1 MSKLFVAN
9 FKMHGTEKII
19 DDWFLNFDI
28 YYSHFEGEYH
38 PEFYKNLIIAL
49 PATHI
54 CRFRGYGFTLS
65 GQNVSSQESGAYTS
79 QISAKMLKDSG
90 ASHCIIGHSEA
101 REQLSETNEAIRE
114 KFNQLKKMKMN
125 PIVCVGESLQI
136 KESGK
141 TKDHLRSQL
150 SVLDAETE
158 NLIIAYEPIW
168 AIGTGLVPSETE
180 INDAIDCIRDVF
192 KKPIKVLYGGSVK
205 ASNAKNLLDNTDING
220 LLVGG
225 ASLNPQEFGKIAQ
238 LC

>member
-1 MSKLFVAN
+1 MTNLIVAN
-9 FKMHGTEKII
+9 FKMHGTNAFIEN
-19 DDWFLNFDI
+19 WFADFTKNSDI
-28 YYSHFEGEYH
+28 S
-38 PEFYKNLIIAL
+38 KNVIVAL

-54 CRFRGYGFTLS
+54 AAFRDYGLVLS
-65 GQNVSSQESGAYTS
+65 GQNVSASESGAFTS

-90 ASHCIIGHSEA
+90 ADYCIIGHSEA
-101 REQLSETNEAIRE
+101 REQLSESNKSIKE
-114 KFNQLKKMKMN
+114 KYEQLKNIQMS

-141 TKDHLRSQL
+141 TKEHLKSQL
-150 SVLDAETE
+150 SLFNTETE
-158 NLIIAYEPIW
+158 DLIIAYEPIW
-168 AIGTGLVPSETE
+168 AIGTGLVPTE
-180 INDAIDCIRDVF
+180 KEIDEAIECIREIF

>member
-1 MSKLFVAN
+1 MTNLIVAN
-9 FKMHGTEKII
+9 FKMHGTNAFIEN
-19 DDWFLNFDI
+19 WFADFTKNSDI
-28 YYSHFEGEYH
+28 S
-38 PEFYKNLIIAL
+38 KNVIIAL

-54 CRFRGYGFTLS
+54 AAFRDYGFVLS
-65 GQNVSSQESGAYTS
+65 GQNVSASESGAFTS

-90 ASHCIIGHSEA
+90 ADYCIIGHSEA
-101 REQLSETNEAIRE
+101 REQLSESNKSIKE
-114 KFNQLKKMKMN
+114 KYEQLKNIQMS

-141 TKDHLRSQL
+141 TKKHLKSQL
-150 SVLDAETE
+150 SLFNTETE
-158 NLIIAYEPIW
+158 DLIIAYEPIW
-168 AIGTGLVPSETE
+168 AIGTGLVPTE
-180 INDAIDCIRDVF
+180 KEIDEAIECIREIF

>member
-1 MSKLFVAN
+1 MTNLIVAN
-9 FKMHGTEKII
+9 FKMHGTNAFIEN
-19 DDWFLNFDI
+19 WFADFTKNKDI
-28 YYSHFEGEYH
+28 S
-38 PEFYKNLIIAL
+38 KNVIIAL

-54 CRFRGYGFTLS
+54 AAFRDYGLVLS
-65 GQNVSSQESGAYTS
+65 GQNVSASESGAFTS

-90 ASHCIIGHSEA
+90 ADYCIIGHSEA
-101 REQLSETNEAIRE
+101 REQLSESNKSIKE
-114 KFNQLKKMKMN
+114 KYEQLKNIQMS

-141 TKDHLRSQL
+141 TKEHLKSQL
-150 SVLDAETE
+150 SLFNTETE
-158 NLIIAYEPIW
+158 DLIIAYEPIW
-168 AIGTGLVPSETE
+168 AIGTGLVPTETE
-180 INDAIDCIRDVF
+180 IDEAIECIREIF

>member
-1 MSKLFVAN
+1 MKNLIVAN
-9 FKMHGTEKII
+9 FKMHGTNAFIEN
-19 DDWFLNFDI
+19 WFADFTKNTDI
-28 YYSHFEGEYH
+28 S
-38 PEFYKNLIIAL
+38 KNVIIAL

-54 CRFRGYGFTLS
+54 AAFRDYGLVLS
-65 GQNVSSQESGAYTS
+65 GQNVSASESGAFTS

-90 ASHCIIGHSEA
+90 ADYCIIGHSEA
-101 REQLSETNEAIRE
+101 REQLSESNKSIKE
-114 KFNQLKKMKMN
+114 KYEQLKNIQMS

-141 TKDHLRSQL
+141 TKEHLKSQL
-150 SVLDAETE
+150 SLFNTETE
-158 NLIIAYEPIW
+158 DLIIAYEPIW
-168 AIGTGLVPSETE
+168 AIGTGLVPTE
-180 INDAIDCIRDVF
+180 KEIDEAIECIREIF